1 MILLLVGS
9 CEYNLV
15 FILTSPIRG
24 YTRIPLT
31 KKFCQGFVFKLFGF
45 AIVEHSFNLLN
56 KIHLTLTAPNCK
68 INNINFMNTVWLAF
82 ITGLTT
88 GGISCFAVQGGLLA
102 SAVANQKDANAKT
115 TSVFFLAGKLLSH
128 ILLGVVLG
136 FLGSSLLIT
145 PKLQGYMQILA
156 GIFMLLTFAKL
167 LDLHPVFRK
176 FTISPPKAF
185 FKIVRNQKNSESIFA
200 PFVLGFL
207 TFLIPCGVTQAM
219 ILLAIASGNPIEAG
233 LIMGAFT
240 LGTSP
245 VFLVLGITSEK
256 LLKNTYLKYAAS
268 FVILVLAIISINT
281 GQALRGSAHTLQ
293 NYWAVATGKVPSN
306 KSHGQVAG
314 RSAKGFQE
322 VEIRVFS
329 GGYQASVQT
338 IKAGVPVRLKLI
350 TNNTSGCSLAF
361 TIPAY
366 NISKVLPRTGETIV
380 EFTPTKKGRLVYTC
394 SMGMYSGWFDVI

>member
-1 MILLLVGS
+1 
-9 CEYNLV
+9 
-15 FILTSPIRG
+15 
-24 YTRIPLT
+24 
-31 KKFCQGFVFKLFGF
+31 
-45 AIVEHSFNLLN
+45 
-56 KIHLTLTAPNCK
+56 
-68 INNINFMNTVWLAF
+68 MNTVWLAF
-82 ITGLTT
+82 VTGLTT

-102 SAVANQKDANAKT
+102 SAVANQKNANAQI
-115 TSVFFLAGKLLSH
+115 TSIFFLIGKLLSH
-128 ILLGVVLG
+128 ILLGITLG

-156 GIFMLLTFAKL
+156 GVFMLLTFAKML
-167 LDLHPVFRK
+167 NLHPIFRK

-185 FKIVRNQKNSESIFA
+185 LKIVRNQKNSESIFA

-219 ILLAIASGNPIEAG
+219 ILLAIASGNPIGAG

-245 VFLVLGITSEK
+245 VFLALGIASEK
-256 LLKNTYLKYAAS
+256 LFKNTYLKYAAS
-268 FVILVLAIISINT
+268 FAILVLAIISINT
-281 GQALRGSAHTLQ
+281 GQNLRGSVHTLQ

-306 KSHGQVAG
+306 KNYGQVTG
-314 RSAKGFQE
+314 KSTKGFQE

-329 GGYQASVQT
+329 GGYQASAQT

-366 NISKVLPRTGETIV
+366 NISKILPRTGETIV
-380 EFTPTKKGRLVYTC
+380 EFTPTQKGRLVYTC

>member
-1 MILLLVGS
+1 
-9 CEYNLV
+9 
-15 FILTSPIRG
+15 
-24 YTRIPLT
+24 
-31 KKFCQGFVFKLFGF
+31 
-45 AIVEHSFNLLN
+45 
-56 KIHLTLTAPNCK
+56 
-68 INNINFMNTVWLAF
+68 MNTIWLAF

-88 GGISCFAVQGGLLA
+88 GGVSCFAVQGGLLA
-102 SAVANQKDANAKT
+102 SAVANQKNT
-115 TSVFFLAGKLLSH
+115 TSQATTAFFLTGKLLSH
-128 ILLGVVLG
+128 ILLGILLG
-136 FLGSSLLIT
+136 FLGSSILIT

-156 GIFMLLTFAKL
+156 GIFMLITFAKL
-167 LDLHPVFRK
+167 LDIHPIFRK
-176 FTISPPKAF
+176 LTFSPPKAF
-185 FKIVRNQKNSESIFA
+185 FRIVRNQKNSEKVFA
-200 PFVLGFL
+200 PFILGFL

-219 ILLAIASGNPIEAG
+219 ILLAIASGNPVNAG